1 MASSAT
7 AASLRPS
14 LGAAAAAFRLTSSSS
29 SPASRICPSILL
41 LQTSSFSTS
50 SPLSKR
56 HTYPGA
62 RSNKDMSK
70 NRGQSAL
77 RRTGLRWRLSM
88 SDEPLPK
95 PRSRDELP
103 PVEVDPD
110 HGLWDFFPNRETVAA
125 APEDDMKHGRAW
137 MVEELR
143 GKSWEDLHR
152 LWWVCVK
159 ERNRIATG
167 SWERE
172 RGKMGFGKSE
182 AQTRDREVRNTMR
195 GIKHVLTER
204 FYAWE
209 DAVKLA
215 ENDPEVDLSGK
226 GRVFTP
232 TEYLEEEGAVE
243 TKAEEEVV
251 GSREAVEAEAVVVP
265 PGEKAQGEAARI

>member
-1 MASSAT
+1 MASSA
-7 AASLRPS
+7 SIRPS
-14 LGAAAAAFRLTSSSS
+14 LGAAFTRLTSSNTT
-29 SPASRICPSILL
+29 SRRIPLL
-41 LQTSSFSTS
+41 LLLPIQQTAPLSTTSS
-50 SPLSKR
+50 LLKR

-95 PRSRDELP
+95 PKRREELP
-103 PVEVDPD
+103 PIEVDPD

-143 GKSWEDLHR
+143 GKSWEDLHK

-159 ERNRIATG
+159 ERNRIATAA
-167 SWERE
+167 WERE

-182 AQTRDREVRNTMR
+182 AQGRDREVRITMR

-215 ENDPEVDLSGK
+215 ENDPEVNLSGK
-226 GRVFTP
+226 GKAFTP
-232 TEYLEEEGAVE
+232 KEYLEEEEGVAVE
-243 TKAEEEVV
+243 EVGLKDFRGPVGGEAAE
-251 GSREAVEAEAVVVP
+251 VP
-265 PGEKAQGEAARI
+265 SEGKAQGEAARL

>member
-1 MASSAT
+1 MASSAASFRPSMG
-7 AASLRPS
+7 AAFTRLTSNPSSRRIRPS
-14 LGAAAAAFRLTSSSS
+14 LTQI
-29 SPASRICPSILL
+29 ASLSTTAPLL
-41 LQTSSFSTS
+41 
-50 SPLSKR
+50 KR

-70 NRGQSAL
+70 SRGQSAL
-77 RRTGLRWRLSM
+77 RRTGLRWRLSV

-95 PRSRDELP
+95 PKSRDELP

-143 GKSWEDLHR
+143 SKSWEDLHK

-167 SWERE
+167 AWERE

-182 AQTRDREVRNTMR
+182 AQGRDREVRVTMR

-209 DAVKLA
+209 DAVKMA
-215 ENDPEVDLSGK
+215 ENDPEIDLSGK
-226 GRVFTP
+226 GRPFTP
-232 TEYLEEEGAVE
+232 KEYLEEEGVE
-243 TKAEEEVV
+243 DVKAEEEKEVV
-251 GSREAVEAEAVVVP
+251 DVRGPIE
-265 PGEKAQGEAARI
+265 GEGAAIPSEGKAQGEAARL

>member
-1 MASSAT
+1 MAT
-7 AASLRPS
+7 AATSAVRPS
-14 LGAAAAAFRLTSSSS
+14 LGAAFRLTPSPSSV
-29 SPASRICPSILL
+29 RISHQLL
-41 LQTSSFSTS
+41 SLTRPMSTTA
-50 SPLSKR
+50 PLLKR

-70 NRGQSAL
+70 SRGQSAL

-88 SDEPLPK
+88 SDDPLPK
-95 PRSRDELP
+95 PRSREELP

-125 APEDDMKHGRAW
+125 SPEDDMKHGRGW

-167 SWERE
+167 AWERE

-182 AQTRDREVRNTMR
+182 AQGRDREVRVTMR

-215 ENDPEVDLSGK
+215 ESDPEVDLSGK
-226 GRVFTP
+226 GRAFTP
-232 TEYLEEEGAVE
+232 REFLEEEEAAEAKVVDYLVE
-243 TKAEEEVV
+243 EEVAEVKAEEK
-251 GSREAVEAEAVVVP
+251 AQVP
-265 PGEKAQGEAARI
+265 PPETNVQGEAARL